1 MNSSEKLTKA
11 AQTAELL
18 AQDLRE
24 LHRTFCVER
33 LKLSES
39 MAECL
44 ASELLQDSVKLKQKL
59 ERIAR

>member
-18 AQDLRE
+18 VQDLRE

-33 LKLSES
+33 LTLSES

-44 ASELLQDSVKLKQKL
+44 ASELLQDAVKLKQKL